1 MGVDTFQQLTV
12 MDTTLFPCVIESLRD
27 PNYGLCACYELDEAS
42 STRKGEIFTF
52 HVEDGDSSLRVIDSV
67 RLEAGVLDC
76 KYLGHTLYAALST
89 EKLNVYTIDAGN
101 YSLSEPYS
109 VSKPDEGLFLSVS
122 ASTCSETKTN
132 RVIGVSTQQG
142 SVIVYN
148 EGEDGLQEQ
157 FFASE
162 AHKLAGEAVPAWIV
176 AIYPQSTNVLLTGG
190 DDCKFRLW
198 DTRSGESP
206 TATKSFHDAG
216 VTTAQW
222 HPVYEHVCAIG
233 SYDESVSVWDI
244 RSLRSPLLH
253 HSTGILVAIIIV

>member
-1 MGVDTFQQLTV
+1 
-12 MDTTLFPCVIESLRD
+12 MDTALFPCVIESLRD
-27 PNYGLCACYELDEAS
+27 PNYGLCACYELDEAT

-52 HVEDGDSSLRVIDSV
+52 HVGDDSDSSLNVIDSV
-67 RLEAGVLDC
+67 RLDAGVLDC

-89 EKLNVYTIDAGN
+89 EKLNVYQVDAGN
-101 YSLSEPYS
+101 YRLSES
-109 VSKPDEGLFLSVS
+109 HSTSKPGEGLFLSVS
-122 ASTCSETKTN
+122 ASTCSENETN

-148 EGEDGLQEQ
+148 EGEDGLHER
-157 FFASE
+157 FFVSE

-222 HPVYEHVCAIG
+222 HPVYEHVCAVG

-253 HSTGILVAIIIV
+253 HSTGMLVMLLCRVYVWLQLMS